1 MNLKRL
7 IIKSLQLAGIRKTPK
22 YFVDIIK
29 SSEEDFEFT
38 KYKGTSIDAIRSV
51 AKIYHPETRVGK
63 LIFGKHIS
71 VRNTIEL
78 DMVGDIEIGDYVI
91 FSDYVRIFTHDH
103 NVKTRKIILQAD
115 EEEGVDW
122 SSIKIGSDVYFGI
135 NAIITKSVSE
145 IPDGVIV
152 GANSV
157 LTKNPGAYEIW
168 AGTPA
173 KKIGER
179 Q

>member
-1 MNLKRL
+1 MKLKSI
-7 IIKSLQLAGIRKTPK
+7 IIKTLQLIGLRKKPK
-22 YFVDIIK
+22 YSVEITK
-29 SSEEDFEFT
+29 SSVEDFKLI
-38 KYKGTSIDAIRSV
+38 KYKGTSIDAIRPV

-63 LIFGKHIS
+63 LTFGKHIS
-71 VRNTIEL
+71 IRNTIEL
-78 DMVGDIEIGDYVI
+78 DMVGDIEIGDFVI